1 MGSKAKQAIFLANQR
16 EARAEQQA
24 PHTSSPEI
32 SHARRHE
39 KRGHKQRAW
48 SERGHGTPEEGF
60 TEWVAMHLTSRNQ
73 KWLHTVADGRKV
85 YEANWRD
92 ISVYEPERVQQK
104 ISEVLAQVGI
114 YGAELE
120 PLPEQG
126 IAMRIRI
133 PEAQFN
139 AQALSQLGNQRVR
152 IHEQTGRGGR

>member
-1 MGSKAKQAIFLANQR
+1 MSGKRTKEEKRLGMAQI
-16 EARAEQQA
+16 AEQ
-24 PHTSSPEI
+24 
-32 SHARRHE
+32 
-39 KRGHKQRAW
+39 GL
-48 SERGHGTPEEGF
+48 ERLVT
-60 TEWVAMHLTSRNQ
+60 TRLTTRNQ
-73 KWLHTVADGRKV
+73 QWLHTVADGRKV

-92 ISVYEPERVQQK
+92 ISVYEPEQVQQK
-104 ISEVLAQVGI
+104 ISDVLAQVGI

-120 PLPEQG
+120 PIPEQG